1 MIRTLL
7 LLALLPSVASAVPL
21 ELTHQGRLLDST
33 GAPLATTENVTVKLF
48 DAPASGNVVFEETQS
63 ITFDN
68 GYYTLAIGAD
78 ESNPLLMDAFES
90 DDLYLGLELGSGPV
104 GDRVRVRS
112 VPFAVR
118 ASDAD
123 TAITATNVSGGT
135 VDASEILIDGSSVIT
150 ADGISWDSLIGIP
163 DGLADGDSDALSGLV
178 CDTEGH
184 AATWDGSAWTCGPLS
199 ADVITTG
206 QLSLDRL
213 PVGTDANTLAAGD
226 HTHGA
231 GDIVSGVLDFAR
243 VPVGDT
249 DTTVARGDHQHSS
262 LSGNFEVG
270 GTLTLGGGS
279 CDDSN
284 AGALSWDAD
293 AAELLVCH
301 GSEWKPVWTPYAAGE
316 DASVAGESCKEL
328 SDGGA
333 NEDGIYWIDPDGAG
347 TGQPAFEVWCEMTF
361 NGGGWLSVYNME
373 ARPNNDTSGA
383 AAMYSSL
390 TNREDAGVAKPTD
403 TTSGVLTNGLDLSA
417 YTEVVYGWAPSASA
431 DVDHYG
437 TYTRSGG
444 LADECYLT
452 KTCPNYSVVTDFTIY
467 PSGAV
472 RELKTGS
479 DPNYP
484 HVGLGFSGQIITWGY
499 DLNANSNGNWGNWYD
514 QNACCN
520 AGNDGFIRNNSD
532 WHYVIYVR

>member
-1 MIRTLL
+1 M
-7 LLALLPSVASAVPL
+7 ASAVPL

-48 DAPASGNVVFEETQS
+48 DAPSSGNVVHEETQS

-68 GYYTLAIGAD
+68 GYYAFAIGAD
-78 ESNPLLMDAFES
+78 ESNPLLMEAFES
-90 DDLYLGLELGSGPV
+90 DELYVGLELGTGPV

-150 ADGISWDSLIGIP
+150 ADGLSWDSLIGVP
-163 DGLADGDSDALSGLV
+163 DGLSDGDNDALSELS
-178 CDTEGH
+178 CSTEGH
-184 AATWDGSAWTCGPLS
+184 AATWDGTAWACGPLS

-213 PVGTDANTLAAGD
+213 PVGTGSDMLAAGD

-231 GDIVSGVLDFAR
+231 ADVVSGVFDFGLI
-243 VPVGDT
+243 PVGDS
-249 DTTVARGDHQHSS
+249 DTTVARGDHEHSS
-262 LSGNFEVG
+262 LKGNLDVG
-270 GTLTLGGGS
+270 GTLTIGS
-279 CDDSN
+279 GNCDDSN

-301 GSEWKPVWTPYAAGE
+301 DAEWKPVWTPYANGK
-316 DASVAGESCKEL
+316 DPSVAGKSCKEL

-333 NEDGIYWIDPDGAG
+333 TEDGIYWLDPDGVG
-347 TGQPAFEVWCEMTF
+347 TGQPAFQGWCEMTF
-361 NGGGWLSVYNME
+361 KGGGWLAVYNME
-373 ARPNNDTSGA
+373 ARPNADTSAA
-383 AAMYSSL
+383 AAMFSSL
-390 TNREDAGVAKPTD
+390 TKREAAGLAGPT
-403 TTSGVLTNGLDLSA
+403 TTTTGVLTNGLDLSS

-431 DVDHYG
+431 EVDHYG
-437 TYTRSGG
+437 TYTRDGG

-452 KTCPNYSVVTDFTIY
+452 KTCANGGAVANFTIF
-467 PSGAV
+467 PSGNE
-472 RELKTGS
+472 RQMFTGNNPS
-479 DPNYP
+479 YP
-484 HVGLGFSGQIITWGY
+484 HVGLGYSGQIILWGY
-499 DLNANSNGNWGNWYD
+499 DLNNSSFGNWANWYD
-514 QNACCN
+514 LNACCN
-520 AGNDGFIRNNSD
+520 VGNDSDVQDNNA